1 MKGDTDL
8 RLPRIRYNAPV
19 TLTFALLSLGVLVLN
34 QLTNGWTTTALFSV
48 YRAPLTDPLTYVR
61 CLGHV
66 LGHSNYN
73 HYISNIIMILLIGP
87 PIEEKYGSA
96 ALIWAMIATAII
108 TGIVQFAFFPSAGL
122 LGASGVVYMMVVLL
136 SFSGTREGGIP
147 LTFLLILV
155 LYLSSE
161 VVDLFTKVDD
171 ISQIT
176 HIVGGVCGA
185 GIGAILNTRR
195 VVR

>member
-1 MKGDTDL
+1 MDL
-8 RLPRIRYNAPV
+8 KLPRIRYNAPV
-19 TLTFALLSLGVLVLN
+19 TLTFALLSFVVLILN
-34 QLTNGWTTTALFSV
+34 QLTKGWTTTALFSV

-61 CLGHV
+61 FLGHVLGHV

-73 HYISNIIMILLIGP
+73 HYISNMIMILLIGP

-96 ALIWAMIATAII
+96 TLIWAMIATAMI
-108 TGIVQFAFFPSAGL
+108 TGIVQFVFFPTTGL
-122 LGASGVVYMMVVLL
+122 LGASGIVYMMVVLL

-147 LTFLLILV
+147 LTFLLIIA
-155 LYLSSE
+155 LYLSRE

>member
-61 CLGHV
+61 FLGHV

>member
-61 CLGHV
+61 FLGHV

-96 ALIWAMIATAII
+96 ALIWAIIATAII

>member
-1 MKGDTDL
+1 MKGDIDL

-34 QLTNGWTTTALFSV
+34 QLTNGWTTTMLFSV

-61 CLGHV
+61 FLGHV
-66 LGHSNYN
+66 LGHSSYD
-73 HYISNIIMILLIGP
+73 HYISNMIMILLIGP
-87 PIEEKYGSA
+87 PIEEKYGST
-96 ALIWAMIATAII
+96 ALIWAIIATAII
-108 TGIVQFAFFPSAGL
+108 TGIVQFAFFPTAGL
-122 LGASGVVYMMVVLL
+122 LGASGLVYMMVILL
-136 SFSGTREGGIP
+136 SFSGTREGGVP
-147 LTFLLILV
+147 LTFLLIIA

-195 VVR
+195 TVR